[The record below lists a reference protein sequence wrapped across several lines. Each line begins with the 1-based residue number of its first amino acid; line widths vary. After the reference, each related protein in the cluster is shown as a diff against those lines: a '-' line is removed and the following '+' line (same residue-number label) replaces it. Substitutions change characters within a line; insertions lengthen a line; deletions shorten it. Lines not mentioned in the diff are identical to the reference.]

1 MNEIKSELTTML
13 LRYKAVYEK
22 MRASKTEPIPGFLEI
37 SKRRGGSYYLHC
49 CKDPATGKRV
59 RTYIPKGDRVRA
71 QRLAQQAYDQKVLKL
86 METRIPQ
93 LQILLEDFED
103 DELELAYTS
112 LNPARR
118 ALVKPVE
125 PLAEPW
131 EEQVSR
137 WMAQP
142 YTGLGFR
149 EGERSYLT
157 NNGEKVRSKSEKILA
172 DLFLSWHIPYKYEC
186 PLFLDDY
193 RTFYPDFTFLDP
205 ANGQEIYW
213 EHFGLMDDPTYAQKC
228 FLKINAYG
236 RHDIILYDRLL
247 ASFETADCLL
257 DDRIINYWIQKRL
270 LPPDQSSEK
279 AKKRASV

>member
-1 MNEIKSELTTML
+1 MDSTKNILQSAL
-13 LRYKAVYEK
+13 LRYELISSKILHPKNEK
-22 MRASKTEPIPGFLEI
+22 TVGRLEVTQQEKRGFL
-37 SKRRGGSYYLHC
+37 YYHC
-49 CKDPATGKRV
+49 YRDPATGKRV
-59 RTYIPKGDRVRA
+59 RSYISKSNLDMA
-71 QRLAQQAYDQKVLKL
+71 QRLAQQTYERQVGKL
-86 METRIPQ
+86 VEKRIPQ
-93 LQILLEDFED
+93 LQALLRDFED
-103 DELELAYTS
+103 DELEKLYTS
-112 LNPARR
+112 LHPARR

-125 PLAEPW
+125 PVAESW
-131 EEQVSR
+131 EERVAR

-193 RTFYPDFTFLDP
+193 RAFYPDFTFLDP
-205 ANGQEIYW
+205 VTGQEIYW
-213 EHFGLMDDPTYAQKC
+213 EHFGLMDDPSYAQKC

-247 ASFETADCLL
+247 ASFETADCSL

-270 LPPDQSSEK
+270 LPPDQGRSE
-279 AKKRASV
+279 